1 MKKLGKILAA
11 GILSILVIGAA
22 TIKDIDTTE
31 TGTLITFRDNTGYY
45 IEKQ

>member
-1 MKKLGKILAA
+1 MKKLGKILIA
-11 GILSILVIGAA
+11 GLSSILIVGSA

-45 IEKQ
+45 IEK